1 MNAVFLILEI
11 FRILKSKGDVNLI
24 NFDNLNATEDE
35 ISDIFCVYRHKKKNK
50 IYHYKLTTFSQLL
63 IEPNTV
69 FDNLVKNII
78 CHYE

>member
-1 MNAVFLILEI
+1 MQ
-11 FRILKSKGDVNLI
+11 R
-24 NFDNLNATEDE
+24 EDE

-78 CHYE
+78 CHHE